1 MVSPRTTP
9 WITSC
14 GRRMILLISEA
25 IIILAADQPD
35 RIRAS
40 SAKWGRLAIRYD
52 RSDEILRVAGSSEA
66 TGEMITNPALS
77 YIEANMVGVWCRAR
91 EDLHESIL
99 ARTNYPL
106 PAEDFC
112 ASLDADPGLFADDD
126 GTIVVTHCP
135 RGRPEWAAWLL
146 ASDEAEPL
154 DIEVV
159 HPPTTDPLP
168 LLEPQWPLG
177 DLTGE
182 VAVVGIGSIG
192 SAAALALA
200 MYGVRKITL
209 VDDDRLLWHNLVRH
223 QCTRHSVGKYK
234 VDAVAE
240 AIRGRWPAAKVEALR
255 LNVIS
260 DADLMRPLFRRCS
273 LVLCAADGVAPRRVV
288 SHLARRAEKT
298 AVLACVLL
306 DGVFGEVI
314 RLRPWPGRGC
324 LLCQRAHLKATGRM
338 DPEPALDSAYG
349 TGTSHRPMTAVG
361 TDLVIVRA
369 VCRQGGCGHTP

>member
-1 MVSPRTTP
+1 
-9 WITSC
+9 
-14 GRRMILLISEA
+14 
-25 IIILAADQPD
+25 
-35 RIRAS
+35 
-40 SAKWGRLAIRYD
+40 
-52 RSDEILRVAGSSEA
+52 
-66 TGEMITNPALS
+66 MITDPALS

-91 EDLHESIL
+91 EDLHEWV

-112 ASLDADPGLFADDD
+112 ASLDSDPGLLADDD

-177 DLTGE
+177 DLAGE

-324 LLCQRAHLKATGRM
+324 LLCQRAYLKSYRPDGPGTRTRQRLRNGNQS
-338 DPEPALDSAYG
+338 SADDRRRY
-349 TGTSHRPMTAVG
+349 RPG
-361 TDLVIVRA
+361 HSGA
-369 VCRQGGCGHTP
+369 VCRQGGRGHTPRGSRPS